1 MRLSL
6 LLTAFLL
13 ASCSIQA
20 PVSHPETN
28 LPPEYKESGIWKHAR
43 PLAHVPRGEWWSIFH
58 DRELGAL
65 IQRVNVSNQSL
76 KVSVAN
82 AEQSAAL
89 IKSARLAF
97 LPSLDANASVLR
109 SGGASSSGGD
119 SGVRTQRTIGAS
131 TSWEIDLWGRLR
143 HAARATTADAEA
155 AAADVESLELSLQ
168 AQTAQTY
175 FSLRA
180 VDAQRDLLNRQIE
193 SYQRSL
199 DLTRNRYTQGVASR
213 GDVAQ
218 AETQLASTRA
228 AEIELGL
235 QRATLE
241 HALAVLV
248 GETPLGLS
256 VGKGPLAQRVPSV
269 ATGTPSRLLERRP
282 DIAAAERR
290 VAAANERI
298 GAARAAFF
306 PSLTLDADG
315 GWRGT
320 SGLFTSATRFWSLG
334 PTLAAPLFDR
344 GQRLAAK
351 AQADAAY
358 EGTVAQYRQTVL
370 TAMQETEDALATLR
384 LLAREA
390 DAQEQ
395 AVRAARE
402 NERITLNQY
411 KAGTVSYLNVAVAQ
425 AAALTAERSSL
436 DLQARRLNA
445 AVALVKA
452 LGGGW

>member
-1 MRLSL
+1 MRSTL

-13 ASCSIQA
+13 ASCSIHA

-43 PLAHVPRGEWWSIFH
+43 PLAHVPRGDWWSIFH
-58 DRELGAL
+58 DRELDAL

-76 KVSVAN
+76 KVAVAN

-97 LPSLDANASVLR
+97 LPSLDANASVNR
-109 SGGASSSGGD
+109 SGGATSGGG
-119 SGVRTQRTIGAS
+119 SAGVSTQQTIGAS
-131 TSWEIDLWGRLR
+131 SSWEIDLWGRLR
-143 HAARATTADAEA
+143 HSARATTADAEA
-155 AAADVESLELSLQ
+155 ASADVESLELSLQ

-228 AEIELGL
+228 AEIELSL

-241 HALAVLV
+241 HALAVLT
-248 GETPLGLS
+248 GQTPSGLS
-256 VGKGPLAQRVPSV
+256 VGKGALAQRVPSV
-269 ATGTPSRLLERRP
+269 ITGAPSRLLERRP

-298 GAARAAFF
+298 GAAKAAFF

-334 PTLAAPLFDR
+334 PTLAAPIFDR
-344 GQRLAAK
+344 GQRLAEK
-351 AQADAAY
+351 ARADAAY
-358 EGTVAQYRQTVL
+358 DGTVAQYRQAVL

-395 AVRAARE
+395 AVRAARD
-402 NERITLNQY
+402 NERIALNQY

-425 AAALTAERSSL
+425 AAALTAERSAL

>member
-1 MRLSL
+1 MRRSL

-43 PLAHVPRGEWWSIFH
+43 PLAHVPRGDWWSIFH
-58 DRELGAL
+58 DRELDAL
-65 IQRVNVSNQSL
+65 IRRVNVSNQSL
-76 KVSVAN
+76 KSAVAT

-97 LPSLDANASVLR
+97 LPSLDATASAIR
-109 SGGASSSGGD
+109 SGGASSGGGD
-119 SGVRTQRTIGAS
+119 AGVRTQQTIGAS
-131 TSWEIDLWGRLR
+131 LSWELDLWGRLR
-143 HAARATTADAEA
+143 HTARATTADAEA

-228 AEIELGL
+228 IEIELGL
-235 QRATLE
+235 QRTTLE
-241 HALAVLV
+241 HALAVLI
-248 GETPLGLS
+248 GETPSGLS

-269 ATGTPSRLLERRP
+269 ATGAPSRLLERRP

-344 GQRLAAK
+344 GQRLAEK
-351 AQADAAY
+351 ARADAAY
-358 EGTVAQYRQTVL
+358 DGTVAQYRQTVL

-390 DAQEQ
+390 EAQEQ

-402 NERITLNQY
+402 NERIALNQY

-425 AAALTAERSSL
+425 AAALTAERSVL

>member
-1 MRLSL
+1 MCRTL

-58 DRELGAL
+58 DRELDAL
-65 IQRVNVSNQSL
+65 IRQVNVSNQSL
-76 KVSVAN
+76 KSAVAT

-97 LPSLDANASVLR
+97 LPSLDANASAIR

-119 SGVRTQRTIGAS
+119 TGVRTQQTIGAS
-131 TSWEIDLWGRLR
+131 LSWEIDLWGRLR
-143 HAARATTADAEA
+143 HSARATTADAEA
-155 AAADVESLELSLQ
+155 AASDVESLELSLQ
-168 AQTAQTY
+168 TQTAQTY

-180 VDAQRDLLNRQIE
+180 VDAQRDLFNRQIE

-235 QRATLE
+235 QRTTLE
-241 HALAVLV
+241 HALAVLT
-248 GETPLGLS
+248 GQTPSGLS
-256 VGKGPLAQRVPSV
+256 VGKGPLARRVPSV
-269 ATGTPSRLLERRP
+269 ATGAPSRLLERRP

-334 PTLAAPLFDR
+334 PTLAAPIFDR
-344 GQRLAAK
+344 GQRLAEK
-351 AQADAAY
+351 ARADAAY
-358 EGTVAQYRQTVL
+358 DGTVAQYRQTVL

-390 DAQEQ
+390 EAQEQ

-402 NERITLNQY
+402 NERIALNQY
-411 KAGTVSYLNVAVAQ
+411 KAGTVSYLNVSIAQ
-425 AAALTAERSSL
+425 ASALTAERSAL

>member
-1 MRLSL
+1 MRRSL

-13 ASCSIQA
+13 TSCSIQA

-28 LPPEYKESGIWKHAR
+28 LPPEYKESGIWKHAK
-43 PLAHVPRGEWWSIFH
+43 PLAHLPRGEWWSIFH
-58 DRELGAL
+58 DRDLNAL

-76 KVSVAN
+76 KASVAN

-109 SGGASSSGGD
+109 SGGASNSGSD
-119 SGVRTQRTIGAS
+119 TGVRTQHTLGAS
-131 TSWEIDLWGRLR
+131 LSWEIDLWGRLR
-143 HAARATTADAEA
+143 HSARATTADAQA
-155 AAADVESLELSLQ
+155 AAADVESLKLSLQ

-175 FSLRA
+175 FLLRA

-228 AEIELGL
+228 SEIELNL
-235 QRATLE
+235 QRTTLE
-241 HALAVLV
+241 HALALLA
-248 GETPLGLS
+248 GETPSGLS
-256 VGKGPLAQRVPSV
+256 VSKGSLAQRVPSV
-269 ATGTPSRLLERRP
+269 PTGAPSRLLERRP

-315 GWRGT
+315 GWRGA

-358 EGTVAQYRQTVL
+358 DGTVAQYRQTVL

-390 DAQEQ
+390 EAQQQ
-395 AVRAARE
+395 AVRAARD
-402 NERITLNQY
+402 NERIALNQY

-425 AAALTAERSSL
+425 ASALTAERSAL